1 MLAKKILAIIP
12 ARSGSQGLKNKNIL
26 EINNVPLLAYPII
39 EAKKSKYVTEVILST
54 DSETYAEIGLKY
66 GAKVP
71 FIRPKEL
78 SSNTSQRSD
87 VILHALEKMPGFEL
101 ILYLEPTS
109 PLTTSHDIDL
119 AVETLLSNPEAKS
132 IVTISES
139 PTHHPDYAV
148 LKDKKNFL
156 KPFLHDSFFNLKINR
171 QDLEKVFFF
180 DGSLYLSYVN
190 YFKQKKEFYHD
201 KTVGLSLDDY
211 KSIEI
216 DNAFDFKITK
226 LLFDERQK

>member
-119 AVETLLSNPEAKS
+119 AVETLLS
-132 IVTISES
+132 I
-139 PTHHPDYAV
+139 
-148 LKDKKNFL
+148 L
-156 KPFLHDSFFNLKINR
+156 R
-171 QDLEKVFFF
+171 QNQ
-180 DGSLYLSYVN
+180 S
-190 YFKQKKEFYHD
+190 
-201 KTVGLSLDDY
+201 
-211 KSIEI
+211 
-216 DNAFDFKITK
+216 
-226 LLFDERQK
+226 LLFQSHPHTTRTMLF